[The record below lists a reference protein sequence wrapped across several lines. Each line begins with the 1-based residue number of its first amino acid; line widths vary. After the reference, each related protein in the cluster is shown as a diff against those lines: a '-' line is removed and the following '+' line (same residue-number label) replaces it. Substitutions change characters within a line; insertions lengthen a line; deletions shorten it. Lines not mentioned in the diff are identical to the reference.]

1 MASFQVCTSWVHVV
15 DAVLWPASTA
25 DASAVPDPT
34 PGGTYPAGQQQSPPA
49 APLPTAAALWCACP
63 QLVVVPDTYCTQ
75 HEPRC
80 MHSRAPG
87 ALPRPEARFACC
99 WVRDLLGPGPLSI
112 FAQSPQS
119 SLLARSLIDLPPLP
133 PDFARYTYAIK
144 GACKYPR
151 LSYANA
157 TQGITVV
164 QWNCLANHAGIAFHP
179 LRSVSRLWSAKSMEF
194 ACRN

>member
-1 MASFQVCTSWVHVV
+1 MVVNAQTIVTGLLEDDAHIVASFQVCTSWVHVV

-34 PGGTYPAGQQQSPPA
+34 PGGTYPAGQQQSPQQP
-49 APLPTAAALWCACP
+49 PLPTAAALWCACP
-63 QLVVVPDTYCTQ
+63 QLVLVPDTYCTQ

-119 SLLARSLIDLPPLP
+119 SPPGPLTHRP
-133 PDFARYTYAIK
+133 TAFATRF
-144 GACKYPR
+144 CQVH
-151 LSYANA
+151 LCN
-157 TQGITVV
+157 
-164 QWNCLANHAGIAFHP
+164 
-179 LRSVSRLWSAKSMEF
+179 
-194 ACRN
+194 